1 MINSKINMKNICL
14 VTWYN
19 SLNYGTCLQS
29 YALVRV
35 LKDWGFN
42 AYIPETFRFFYYDF
56 FNHPIITIKK
66 IFEILMNKYTNKS
79 QETLFEKEYNLRQK
93 RINDFAY
100 KYNKIYPIKSYS
112 DYVNM
117 QKFSDIYLT
126 GSDQIWNPYIIR
138 EAFLLTFVKDNKRK
152 SAYSSSIGVAK
163 IPDSKRKLYKRALSQ
178 FYKIGVREK
187 SAQNELSKLLNRDI
201 EHVLDP
207 VYLLNKEDWESLLMP
222 NKDFDYS
229 NNYLL
234 CYFVGANK
242 NWQKDVR
249 FFSENNNVSVY
260 TITSEARIAPDFGN
274 VFCDLG
280 VEDFLLAIHNAKY
293 VITDSFHAIA
303 FCIIFQKNF
312 VVYRRF
318 KDNDNESQNSRIYDI
333 LKLFGLENRLVS
345 SYEDLNILGQ
355 SINYENVNIILEHER
370 QKSLNFLMEAIT

>member
-1 MINSKINMKNICL
+1 MKNICL

-19 SLNYGTCLQS
+19 ALNYGTCLQS

-79 QETLFEKEYNLRQK
+79 QETLLEKEYNLRQK

-138 EAFLLTFVKDNKRK
+138 EAFLLTFVKDHKRK
-152 SAYSSSIGVAK
+152 SAYSSSIGVTK

-249 FFSENNNVSVY
+249 LFSENNNVSVY

-303 FCIIFQKNF
+303 FCIIFKKNF

-345 SYEDLNILGQ
+345 SYEDLKILAQ